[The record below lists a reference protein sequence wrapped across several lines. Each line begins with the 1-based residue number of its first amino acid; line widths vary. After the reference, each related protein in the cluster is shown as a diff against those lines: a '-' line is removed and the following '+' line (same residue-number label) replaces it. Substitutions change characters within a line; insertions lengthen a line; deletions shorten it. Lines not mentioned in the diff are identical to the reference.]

1 MTWMYPKIVLAILST
16 TAIVI
21 VGFAAKAYYILRNDW
36 NRGHSLLEVKP
47 LPPPLKKKVS
57 HFRGDHRCDFVIG
70 RKLGRFDLLVSPCGV
85 CLDGCLIV
93 VKG

>member
-1 MTWMYPKIVLAILST
+1 MYHKVVLAILST

-47 LPPPLKKKVS
+47 LPPAAKEEN
-57 HFRGDHRCDFVIG
+57 
-70 RKLGRFDLLVSPCGV
+70 LLF
-85 CLDGCLIV
+85 
-93 VKG
+93 

>member
-1 MTWMYPKIVLAILST
+1 LKEKNTLNGLDLVVLAILST

-47 LPPPLKKKVS
+47 LPPPAEEESLP
-57 HFRGDHRCDFVIG
+57 F
-70 RKLGRFDLLVSPCGV
+70 
-85 CLDGCLIV
+85 
-93 VKG
+93 